1 MKIRSRLSTENT
13 IPMAAMADI
22 AFLLIVF
29 FMLTSTFAKDTGLDI
44 SLPKAQTSQSLP
56 KRDISIWITR
66 SGEVH
71 IGKTIVP
78 ADRLQIIAALREA
91 LSDTSVKSVTIRGD
105 EGVSYG
111 SVVRVMDIAKQNG
124 ATITLAAVYEEGAE
138 ALLPIESG

>member
-78 ADRLQIIAALREA
+78 ADRRQIIAALREA

-138 ALLPIESG
+138 ELLPIQSG

>member
-1 MKIRSRLSTENT
+1 MKIRSRLSTESA

-78 ADRLQIIAALREA
+78 ADRRQIIAALREA
-91 LSDTSVKSVTIRGD
+91 LSDASVKSVTIRGD
-105 EGVSYG
+105 EGVTYG

-138 ALLPIESG
+138 ELLPIQSG